1 MKKIFSLKTHCYPLR
16 TQNLTYP
23 NPRTVLYGLEP
34 FGYRGS
40 QIWKSIP
47 KEIQESEG
55 ISVFKT
61 SLSKKCEDLCKCN
74 LCKLYISNL
83 GYIERPALQIP
94 S

>member
-1 MKKIFSLKTHCYPLR
+1 MNEVFSLKAHRYPLR
-16 TQNLTYP
+16 TQNLIYP

-47 KEIQESEG
+47 REIQESED

-61 SLSKKCEDLCKCN
+61 SFSKMCKDLCKCN

-83 GYIERPALQIP
+83 GYIER
-94 S
+94 STT